1 MRFLSTLCL
10 TLLLGASGTA
20 AMASSKASFAKKF
33 KNVDIHRLVSVPG
46 MVDCSNS
53 AYQMR
58 QAGLATVGNAP
69 MRIGDTP
76 TNAAS
81 GEAYGWVTSPDASN
95 WYFTQD
101 ITSRDSVYSEDY
113 TAHFHE
119 SSKITLFD
127 NNHKQV
133 GSFSVKVP
141 EGWKHVADITP
152 YGPVT
157 KKLFDRDEKSNEI
170 LVEFHDAFNGSNKYL
185 TRAYDINTGEIKFE
199 MEGTGLVFDASKGWN
214 SYQRLI
220 MTHESDEKYSIDV
233 IAPPANGQN
242 KWTVEHTF
250 NFAIDNRI
258 TYLQGSCFNCM
269 NVDGTPYYVLAQYD
283 KPFTNT
289 DVDDG
294 SKDVKQ
300 EPGNFLVLRT
310 LDKNFDKV
318 DSIRVSI
325 DAPEGIPYRSAAF
338 GLFGNND
345 LSKGYFSNSGKLNY
359 VVGLYDYVPS
369 LDGDLISYAVYDS
382 ENGKLKDICDKVTSN
397 KRGLLNTIHGKSE
410 QMWFLQTIGTSE
422 GSGQQIQLVDV
433 PSCEKVGVLPQ
444 SIDGNAISSNFDRY
458 PTTANAQGYQYVIA
472 LSQAQSNEAGEV
484 LAPIAWVNPDRTID
498 HVDRLNLGLKAENFT
513 PLINST
519 SLNPYLFNTDDDME
533 YVYIAKKRREDGSNK
548 IDNVLEVSKLDGTVL
563 KSWRGDDTH
572 VFEKASFP
580 VMNDLGKRQMFV
592 VFNDTE
598 NNKYD
603 MNFYDLPFTK
613 FERGG
618 KGTVEDPYLI
628 STTGDFQQ
636 LALEPDKNYKMVA
649 DIDMSKAAQW
659 WTPVKNFT
667 GSLDGDGHTIYNL
680 GVKTTEDHTGLFGT
694 LDLNGVAKNLIFV
707 NPTVEVTNTN
717 QFAGVLAGETNYT
730 YDGKG
735 KATNVDSIFVYG
747 AKIEGDDQTFIA
759 AGGLV
764 GSANLKTKINN
775 CSFQGEITL
784 PNSENVGGIVGQT
797 RSGSSVNACYAN
809 VNATAKTVLGGIV
822 GIAGTPHDYCK
833 FTNCEVRGQ
842 LTAENAVG
850 GFVGDNYFNEISN
863 VVSHADIVAT
873 KKSAWNGY
881 AAGGI
886 IGVMERA
893 RKDDSGF
900 AKNDDSGFAKNCVF
914 DGSVKVLQDG
924 EEINAPA
931 IVHQIA
937 GKTIADDEYSAG
949 ETPEKETRL
958 SGNYTT
964 NNVGSTD
971 ATSVDGAYKAAKEM
985 GKDFFTGMGYA
996 YGSSLAEPWKEDGSK
1011 IPTLYFNNIAK
1022 AFAVSADDVT
1032 VGTTDEGAAVV
1043 KVSVY
1048 GLENPDLES
1057 DLEVSSTP
1065 NAAVS
1070 LGETHGNSIDLIIKG
1085 KKQGAAVV
1093 TVNFGEFS
1101 ATIHVTVL
1109 KNFVSG
1115 IESVEAAE
1123 ALVIKA
1129 ADGQISAEGAN
1140 AIWVYSV
1147 NGKLVGKTSG
1157 AAFSTS
1163 GLTSGLYIVKAT
1175 DKAGHKA
1182 TAKFVIK

>member
-119 SSKITLFD
+119 SSVITLFD

-141 EGWKHVADITP
+141 EGWKHVTDITP

-157 KKLFDRDEKSNEI
+157 KKLFDRDENSNEI
-170 LVEFHDAFNGSNKYL
+170 LVEFHDAFKGSNKYL

-199 MEGTGLVFDASKGWN
+199 MEGTGLVFDASKGWD

-300 EPGNFLVLRT
+300 EPNNFLVLRT
-310 LDKNFDKV
+310 LDKKFDKV

-694 LDLNGVAKNLIFV
+694 LDLNGIAKNLIFV
-707 NPTVEVTNTN
+707 NPIVEVTNTN

-747 AKIEGDDQTFIA
+747 AKIAGEDQMFIA

-881 AAGGI
+881 DAGGI
-886 IGVMERA
+886 IGVMESA
-893 RKDDSGF
+893 RK
-900 AKNDDSGFAKNCVF
+900 DDSGFAKNCVF

-931 IVHQIA
+931 TVHQIA

-949 ETPEKETRL
+949 ETPAKETRL

-1057 DLEVSSTP
+1057 DLEVVSSTP

>member
-1 MRFLSTLCL
+1 MRILSTLCL

-46 MVDCSNS
+46 LVDCSNS

-58 QAGLATVGNAP
+58 QAGFATVSNAP
-69 MRIGDTP
+69 MRSSDTP
-76 TNAAS
+76 ANAAS
-81 GEAYGWVTSPDASN
+81 GQTYGWVSAPDASN

-101 ITSRDSVYSEDY
+101 ITSRDSVFSEFY

-152 YGPVT
+152 YGPIT

-233 IAPPANGQN
+233 IAPPANGQTD
-242 KWTVEHTF
+242 WTVEHTF
-250 NFAIDNRI
+250 NFDIDNKI

-269 NVDGTPYYVLAQYD
+269 NVDGTPYYVLAEYD
-283 KPFTNT
+283 KPFTKT
-289 DVDDG
+289 DAGDG
-294 SKDVKQ
+294 STDIKQ
-300 EPGNFLVLRT
+300 EPDNFLVLRT
-310 LDKNFDKV
+310 FDKSFNKV

-325 DAPEGIPYRSAAF
+325 NAPEGTPYRSAAF

-359 VVGLYDYVPS
+359 VVGLHDYAPA

-397 KRGLLNTIHGKSE
+397 KRGLLNTIHGKSD

-433 PSCEKVGVLPQ
+433 PSCEKVSVLPQ

-484 LAPIAWVNPDRTID
+484 LAPIAWVNPDCTID

-533 YVYIAKKRREDGSNK
+533 YVYIAKKRRTDGSNK
-548 IDNVLEVSKLDGTVL
+548 IDNVLEVSTLDGTVI
-563 KSWRGDDTH
+563 KSWRGDDNY
-572 VFEKASFP
+572 VFSQASFP
-580 VMNDLGKRQMFV
+580 VMNELGKRQMFV
-592 VFNDTE
+592 VFEDRA

-613 FERGG
+613 FEQGG
-618 KGTVEDPYLI
+618 TGTVEDPYLI
-628 STTGDFQQ
+628 ATTGDFQQ
-636 LALEPDKNYKMVA
+636 LALEPTKNYKMVA

-659 WTPVKNFT
+659 WSPVKNFT

-680 GVKTTEDHTGLFGT
+680 GVKTTEDHAGLFGT
-694 LDLNGVAKNLIFV
+694 LDLNGIAKNLIFV
-707 NPTVEVTNTN
+707 NPTVEVTNSN
-717 QFAGVLAGETNYT
+717 QYAGVLAGETNYT

-735 KATNVDSIFVYG
+735 QATNVDSIFVYG
-747 AKIEGDDQTFIA
+747 AKIAGDDQGFIA

-784 PNSENVGGIVGQT
+784 PNTENVGGIVGQT

-809 VNATAKTVLGGIV
+809 VNATAKTILGGIV

-886 IGVMERA
+886 VGVIESDWSAYPIGFV
-893 RKDDSGF
+893 
-900 AKNDDSGFAKNCVF
+900 KNCVF
-914 DGSVKVLQDG
+914 DGSVKALQDG
-924 EEINAPA
+924 EEVNAPA
-931 IVHQIA
+931 TVHQIA
-937 GKTIADDEYSAG
+937 GKTIADDEYSDG
-949 ETPEKETRL
+949 ETPKKETRL

-985 GKDFFTGMGYA
+985 GKDFFTGLQYA
-996 YGSSLAEPWKEDGSK
+996 YGNTLAEPWKEDGSK

-1022 AFAVSADDVT
+1022 ALAVSSDDVT
-1032 VGTTDEGAAVV
+1032 VGTTDEGTAVV

-1048 GLENPDLES
+1048 GMENADLES
-1057 DLEVSSTP
+1057 DLDVSTSKD
-1065 NAAVS
+1065 NAIVTF
-1070 LGETHGNSIDLIIKG
+1070 GEAHGNTIDLVIKG
-1085 KKQGAAVV
+1085 KKQGIDVV
-1093 TVNFGEFS
+1093 TVSLGEFS
-1101 ATIHVTVL
+1101 ATINVTIF

-1115 IESVEAAE
+1115 IENVEDAE

-1182 TAKFVIK
+1182 IAKFVIK

>member
-1 MRFLSTLCL
+1 MRILSTLCL
-10 TLLLGASGTA
+10 SLLLGASGTA

-46 MVDCSNS
+46 LVDCSNS

-58 QAGLATVGNAP
+58 QAGFATVSNAP
-69 MRIGDTP
+69 MRSSDTP
-76 TNAAS
+76 ANAAS
-81 GEAYGWVTSPDASN
+81 GQTYGWVTAPDASN

-101 ITSRDSVYSEDY
+101 ITSRDSVYSEFY

-152 YGPVT
+152 YGPIT
-157 KKLFDRDEKSNEI
+157 KKLFDRDENSNEI
-170 LVEFHDAFNGSNKYL
+170 LVEFHDAFSGSNKYL

-233 IAPPANGQN
+233 IAPPANGQTD
-242 KWTVEHTF
+242 WTVEHTF
-250 NFAIDNRI
+250 NFDIDNKI

-269 NVDGTPYYVLAQYD
+269 NVDGTPYYVLAEYD
-283 KPFTNT
+283 KPFTKT
-289 DVDDG
+289 DAGDG
-294 SKDVKQ
+294 STDIKQ
-300 EPGNFLVLRT
+300 EPDNFLVLRT
-310 LDKNFDKV
+310 FDKSFNKV

-325 DAPEGIPYRSAAF
+325 NAPEGTPYRSAAF

-345 LSKGYFSNSGKLNY
+345 LSKGYFSNNGKLNY
-359 VVGLYDYVPS
+359 VVGLYDYAPAM
-369 LDGDLISYAVYDS
+369 DGDLISYAVYDS

-397 KRGLLNTIHGKSE
+397 KRGLLNTIHGKSD

-433 PSCEKVGVLPQ
+433 PSCEKVSVLPQ

-484 LAPIAWVNPDRTID
+484 LAPIAWVNPDCTID

-533 YVYIAKKRREDGSNK
+533 YVYIAKKRRTDGSNK
-548 IDNVLEVSKLDGTVL
+548 IDNVLEVSTLDGTVI
-563 KSWRGDDTH
+563 KSWRGDDNY
-572 VFEKASFP
+572 VFSQASFP
-580 VMNDLGKRQMFV
+580 VMDELGKRQMFV
-592 VFNDTE
+592 VFEDRT

-603 MNFYDLPFTK
+603 MKFYDLPFTK
-613 FERGG
+613 FEQGG
-618 KGTVEDPYLI
+618 TGTVEDPYLI
-628 STTGDFQQ
+628 STTGDFEQM
-636 LALEPDKNYKMVA
+636 ALEPGKNYKMVA
-649 DIDMSKAAQW
+649 DVDMAKASQW
-659 WTPVKNFT
+659 WTPIKSFT

-680 GVKTTEDHTGLFGT
+680 GVKTTEDHAGLFGT
-694 LDLNGVAKNLIFV
+694 LDLNGIAKNLIFV

-717 QFAGVLAGETNYT
+717 QYAGVLAGETNYT
-730 YDGKG
+730 YDGEG

-747 AKIEGDDQTFIA
+747 AKISGDDQDFVA

-764 GSANLKTKINN
+764 GSANLGTNINN

-797 RSGSSVNACYAN
+797 RSASSVNACYAN
-809 VNATAKTVLGGIV
+809 VNAIAKTVLGGIV

-850 GFVGDNYFNEISN
+850 GLVGYNYFNEISN

-873 KKSAWNGY
+873 KKSAWDGY

-886 IGVMERA
+886 IGVMERNRMYGA
-893 RKDDSGF
+893 
-900 AKNDDSGFAKNCVF
+900 SGFAKNCVF
-914 DGSVKVLQDG
+914 DGSVKALQDG
-924 EEINAPA
+924 EEVNAPA
-931 IVHQIA
+931 TVHQIA
-937 GKTIADDEYSAG
+937 GKTVADEEYAED

-985 GKDFFTGMGYA
+985 DKDFFTGLQYA
-996 YGSSLAEPWKEDGSK
+996 YGNTLAEPWKEDGSK

-1022 AFAVSADDVT
+1022 ALAVSSDDVT
-1032 VGTTDEGAAVV
+1032 VGTTDEGTAVI

-1048 GLENPDLES
+1048 GMENPDLES
-1057 DLEVSSTP
+1057 DLDVSTKGN
-1065 NAAVS
+1065 NAIVTF
-1070 LGETHGNSIDLIIKG
+1070 GEAHGNTIDLVIKG
-1085 KKQGAAVV
+1085 KKQGIDVV
-1093 TVNFGEFS
+1093 TVSLGEFS
-1101 ATIHVTVL
+1101 ATINVTIF

-1115 IESVEAAE
+1115 IENVEDAE

>member
-119 SSKITLFD
+119 SSVITLFD

-141 EGWKHVADITP
+141 EGWKHVTDITP

-157 KKLFDRDEKSNEI
+157 KKLFDRDENSNEI
-170 LVEFHDAFNGSNKYL
+170 LVEFHDAFKGSNKYL

-199 MEGTGLVFDASKGWN
+199 MEGTGLVFDASKGWD

-220 MTHESDEKYSIDV
+220 MTHESDAKYSIDV

-300 EPGNFLVLRT
+300 EPNNFLVLRT
-310 LDKNFDKV
+310 LDKKFDKV

-598 NNKYD
+598 NNRYD

-694 LDLNGVAKNLIFV
+694 LDLNGIAKNLIFV
-707 NPTVEVTNTN
+707 NPIVEVTNTN

-747 AKIEGDDQTFIA
+747 AKIAGEDQMFIA

-881 AAGGI
+881 DAGGI
-886 IGVMERA
+886 IGVMESA
-893 RKDDSGF
+893 RK
-900 AKNDDSGFAKNCVF
+900 DDSGFAKNCVF

-931 IVHQIA
+931 TVHQIA

-949 ETPEKETRL
+949 ETPAKETRL

-1057 DLEVSSTP
+1057 DLEVVSSTP

-1085 KKQGAAVV
+1085 KKQGGAVV

>member
-119 SSKITLFD
+119 SSVITLFD

-152 YGPVT
+152 YGPIT

-636 LALEPDKNYKMVA
+636 LALEPTKNYKMVA

-886 IGVMERA
+886 IGVMESA
-893 RKDDSGF
+893 WNGG
-900 AKNDDSGFAKNCVF
+900 SGFAKNCVF

-931 IVHQIA
+931 TVHQIA

-949 ETPEKETRL
+949 ETPAKETRL

-971 ATSVDGAYKAAKEM
+971 ATSVDGAYKAAQEM

-1123 ALVIKA
+1123 TLVIKA

>member
-1 MRFLSTLCL
+1 MRILSTLCL

-46 MVDCSNS
+46 LVDCSNS

-58 QAGLATVGNAP
+58 QAGFATVSNAP
-69 MRIGDTP
+69 MRSSDTP
-76 TNAAS
+76 ANAAS
-81 GEAYGWVTSPDASN
+81 GQTYGWVTAPDASN

-101 ITSRDSVYSEDY
+101 ITSRDSVYSEFY

-119 SSKITLFD
+119 SSVITLFD

-152 YGPVT
+152 YGPIT
-157 KKLFDRDEKSNEI
+157 KKLFDRDENSNEI
-170 LVEFHDAFNGSNKYL
+170 LVEFHDAFSGSNKYL

-233 IAPPANGQN
+233 IAPPAVGQTD
-242 KWTVEHTF
+242 WTVEHTF
-250 NFAIDNRI
+250 NFDIDNKI

-269 NVDGTPYYVLAQYD
+269 NVDGTPYYVLAEYD

-289 DVDDG
+289 DAGDG
-294 SKDVKQ
+294 SEDIKQ
-300 EPGNFLVLRT
+300 EPDNFLVLRT
-310 LDKNFDKV
+310 FDKNFDKV
-318 DSIRVSI
+318 DSLRVSI
-325 DAPEGIPYRSAAF
+325 NAPEGTPYRSAAF

-345 LSKGYFSNSGKLNY
+345 LSKGYFSNNGKLNY
-359 VVGLYDYVPS
+359 VVGLYDYAPA

-397 KRGLLNTIHGKSE
+397 KRGLLNTIHGKSD

-433 PSCEKVGVLPQ
+433 PSCEKVSVLPQ

-484 LAPIAWVNPDRTID
+484 LAPIAWVNPDCTID

-548 IDNVLEVSKLDGTVL
+548 LDNVLEVSTLDGTVI
-563 KSWRGDDTH
+563 KSWRGDDNY
-572 VFEKASFP
+572 VFSQASFP

-592 VFNDTE
+592 VFEDRA

-613 FERGG
+613 FEQGG
-618 KGTVEDPYLI
+618 TGTVEDPYLI
-628 STTGDFQQ
+628 ATTGDFQQ
-636 LALEPDKNYKMVA
+636 LALEPTKNYKMVA

-694 LDLNGVAKNLIFV
+694 LDLNGIAKNLIFV

-735 KATNVDSIFVYG
+735 QATNVDSIFVYG
-747 AKIEGDDQTFIA
+747 AKIAGDDQSFIA

-873 KKSAWNGY
+873 KKSGWNGY

-886 IGVMERA
+886 IGVMESA
-893 RKDDSGF
+893 WNGG
-900 AKNDDSGFAKNCVF
+900 SGFAKNCVF
-914 DGSVKVLQDG
+914 DGSVKALQDG
-924 EEINAPA
+924 EEVNAPA
-931 IVHQIA
+931 TVHQIA

-949 ETPEKETRL
+949 ETPKKETRL

-985 GKDFFTGMGYA
+985 DKDFFTGLQYA
-996 YGSSLAEPWKEDGSK
+996 YGNTLAEPWKEDGSK

-1022 AFAVSADDVT
+1022 ALAVSSDDVT
-1032 VGTTDEGAAVV
+1032 VGTTDEGTAVV

-1048 GLENPDLES
+1048 GMENADLES
-1057 DLEVSSTP
+1057 DLDVSTKGN
-1065 NAAVS
+1065 NAIVTFGAA
-1070 LGETHGNSIDLIIKG
+1070 HGNTIDLVIKG
-1085 KKQGAAVV
+1085 KKQGIDVV
-1093 TVNFGEFS
+1093 TVSLGEFS
-1101 ATIHVTVL
+1101 ATINVTIF

-1115 IESVEAAE
+1115 IENVEDAE

>member
-119 SSKITLFD
+119 SSVITLFD

-141 EGWKHVADITP
+141 EGWKHVTDITP

-157 KKLFDRDEKSNEI
+157 KKLFDRDENSNEI
-170 LVEFHDAFNGSNKYL
+170 LVEFHDAFKGSNKYL

-199 MEGTGLVFDASKGWN
+199 MEGTGLVFDASKGWD

-300 EPGNFLVLRT
+300 EPNNFLVLRT
-310 LDKNFDKV
+310 LDKKFDKV

-598 NNKYD
+598 NNRYD

-694 LDLNGVAKNLIFV
+694 LDLNGIAKNLIFV
-707 NPTVEVTNTN
+707 NPIVEVTNTN

-747 AKIEGDDQTFIA
+747 AKIAGEDQMFIA

-881 AAGGI
+881 DAGGI
-886 IGVMERA
+886 IGVMESA
-893 RKDDSGF
+893 RK
-900 AKNDDSGFAKNCVF
+900 DDSGFAKNCVF

-931 IVHQIA
+931 TVHQIA

-949 ETPEKETRL
+949 ETPAKETRL

-1057 DLEVSSTP
+1057 DLEVVSSTP

-1085 KKQGAAVV
+1085 KKQGGAVV

>member
-1 MRFLSTLCL
+1 MRILSTLCL
-10 TLLLGASGTA
+10 ALLLGASGTA
-20 AMASSKASFAKKF
+20 ALASNKASFAKKF

-46 MVDCSNS
+46 LVDCSNS

-58 QAGLATVGNAP
+58 QAGFATVSNAP

-76 TNAAS
+76 TNTAS
-81 GEAYGWVTSPDASN
+81 GQTYGWVSAPDASN
-95 WYFTQD
+95 WYFTQSF
-101 ITSRDSVYSEDY
+101 TSRDSVYSEFY

-119 SSKITLFD
+119 SSEITLFD
-127 NNHKQV
+127 NSHKQV

-141 EGWKHVADITP
+141 EGWKHVTDITP
-152 YGPVT
+152 YGPIT
-157 KKLFDRDEKSNEI
+157 KKLFDRDEKSCEI
-170 LVEFHDAFNGSNKYL
+170 LVEFHDAYNGKNKFL
-185 TRAYDINTGEIKFE
+185 TRAYDINTGDIKFE
-199 MEGTGLVFDASKGWN
+199 MEGTGLVFDASKEWN

-220 MTHESDEKYSIDV
+220 MTHETDKMYSIDV
-233 IAPPANGQN
+233 IAPPAYGQN
-242 KWTVEHTF
+242 DWTVEHTF
-250 NFAIDNRI
+250 NFPIDNRI
-258 TYLQGSCFNCM
+258 NYLQGSCFNCM
-269 NVDGTPYYVLAQYD
+269 NVDGTPYYVLAQYE
-283 KPFTNT
+283 KPFTKT
-289 DVDDG
+289 DAGDG
-294 SKDVKQ
+294 STDIKQ
-300 EPGNFLVLRT
+300 EPDNFLVLRT
-310 LDKNFDKV
+310 FDKSFNKV

-325 DAPEGIPYRSAAF
+325 NAPEGTPYRSAAF

-359 VVGLYDYVPS
+359 VVGLYDYAPA

-397 KRGLLNTIHGKSE
+397 KRGLLNTIHGKSD

-444 SIDGNAISSNFDRY
+444 SIEGNNISSNFDRY
-458 PTTANAQGYQYVIA
+458 PTSANAQGYQYVIA
-472 LSQAQSNEAGEV
+472 LAYAQSNEAGEV
-484 LAPIAWVNPDRTID
+484 LAPIAWVNPDCSID
-498 HVDRLNLGLKAENFT
+498 HVDRLNLGTKAENFT

-548 IDNVLEVSKLDGTVL
+548 LDNVLEVAKVDGTVL
-563 KSWRGDDTH
+563 KSWRGDDNY
-572 VFEKASFP
+572 VFSQASFP
-580 VMNDLGKRQMFV
+580 VMDELGKRQMFV
-592 VFNDTE
+592 VFEDRT

-613 FERGG
+613 FEQGG
-618 KGTVEDPYLI
+618 TGTIEDPYLI
-628 STTGDFQQ
+628 STTGDFEQM
-636 LALEPDKNYKMVA
+636 ALEPGKNYKMVA
-649 DIDMSKAAQW
+649 DVDMAKASLW

-680 GVKTTEDHTGLFGT
+680 GVKTTEDHAGLFGT
-694 LDLNGVAKNLIFV
+694 LDLNGIAKNLIFV
-707 NPTVEVTNTN
+707 NPIVEVTNTN

-735 KATNVDSIFVYG
+735 QATNVDSIFVYG
-747 AKIEGDDQTFIA
+747 AKISGDDQQFIA

-764 GSANLKTKINN
+764 GSANLGTKINN

-784 PNSENVGGIVGQT
+784 PNTENVGGIVGQT

-850 GFVGDNYFNEISN
+850 GFVGDNYFNAISN

-886 IGVMERA
+886 IGVMESDWNGA
-893 RKDDSGF
+893 IGLAKSGF
-900 AKNDDSGFAKNCVF
+900 VKNCVF
-914 DGSVKVLQDG
+914 DGSVKALQDG
-924 EEINAPA
+924 EEVNAPA
-931 IVHQIA
+931 TVHQIA
-937 GKTIADDEYSAG
+937 GKTIVDEEYAAG
-949 ETPEKETRL
+949 ETPYVENRL
-958 SGNYTT
+958 SNNYST
-964 NNVGSTD
+964 NDAGSTD
-971 ATSVDGAYKAAKEM
+971 ATSVEGAYKAAKEM
-985 GKDFFTGMGYA
+985 NKDFFAGMEYA

-1022 AFAVSADDVT
+1022 ALAVSSDDVT
-1032 VGTTDEGAAVV
+1032 VGTTDEGTAVV

-1048 GLENPDLES
+1048 GMENPDLES
-1057 DLEVSSTP
+1057 ELNFSASKG
-1065 NAAVS
+1065 NAIVT
-1070 LGETHGNSIDLIIKG
+1070 LGEAHGNTIDLVIKG
-1085 KKQGAAVV
+1085 KKQGIDVV
-1093 TVNFGEFS
+1093 TVKFGEFS
-1101 ATIHVTVL
+1101 ATINVTIF

-1115 IESVEAAE
+1115 IENVEDAE

>member
-1 MRFLSTLCL
+1 MRILSTLCL

-46 MVDCSNS
+46 LVDCSNS

-58 QAGLATVGNAP
+58 QAGFATVSNTP
-69 MRIGDTP
+69 MRSSDTP
-76 TNAAS
+76 ANAAS
-81 GEAYGWVTSPDASN
+81 GQTYGWVTAPDASN

-101 ITSRDSVYSEDY
+101 ITSRDSVFSEFY

-152 YGPVT
+152 YGPIT
-157 KKLFDRDEKSNEI
+157 KKLFDRDENSNEI

-233 IAPPANGQN
+233 IAPPAVGQTD
-242 KWTVEHTF
+242 WTVEHTF
-250 NFAIDNRI
+250 NFDIDNKI

-269 NVDGTPYYVLAQYD
+269 NVDGTPYYVLAEYD

-289 DVDDG
+289 DAGDG
-294 SKDVKQ
+294 SEDIKQ
-300 EPGNFLVLRT
+300 EPDNFLVLRT
-310 LDKNFDKV
+310 FDKNFDKV
-318 DSIRVSI
+318 DSLRVSI
-325 DAPEGIPYRSAAF
+325 NAPEGTPYRSAAF

-359 VVGLYDYVPS
+359 VVGLHDYAPA

-433 PSCEKVGVLPQ
+433 PSCEKVSVLPQ

-484 LAPIAWVNPDRTID
+484 LAPISWVNPDCTID
-498 HVDRLNLGLKAENFT
+498 HVDRLNLGTKAENFT

-548 IDNVLEVSKLDGTVL
+548 LDNVLEVSTLDGTVI
-563 KSWRGDDTH
+563 KSWRGDDNY
-572 VFEKASFP
+572 VFSQASFP
-580 VMNDLGKRQMFV
+580 VMNELGKRQMFV
-592 VFNDTE
+592 VFEDRA

-613 FERGG
+613 FEQGG
-618 KGTVEDPYLI
+618 TGTVEDPYLI

-636 LALEPDKNYKMVA
+636 LALEPTKNYKMVA

-659 WTPVKNFT
+659 WAPVKNFT

-680 GVKTTEDHTGLFGT
+680 GVKTTEDHAGLFGT
-694 LDLNGVAKNLIFV
+694 LDLNGIAKNLIFV
-707 NPTVEVTNTN
+707 NPTVEVTNSN
-717 QFAGVLAGETNYT
+717 QYAGVLAGETNYT

-735 KATNVDSIFVYG
+735 QATNVDSIFVYG
-747 AKIEGDDQTFIA
+747 AKIAGDDQGFIA

-784 PNSENVGGIVGQT
+784 PNTENVGGIVGQT

-822 GIAGTPHDYCK
+822 GMAGTPQDYCK

-886 IGVMERA
+886 IGVMES
-893 RKDDSGF
+893 DWNGG
-900 AKNDDSGFAKNCVF
+900 SGFAKNCVF

-924 EEINAPA
+924 EDVNDPA
-931 IVHQIA
+931 TVHQIA

-949 ETPEKETRL
+949 ETPKKETRL

-985 GKDFFTGMGYA
+985 GKDFFTGLQYA
-996 YGSSLAEPWKEDGSK
+996 YGNTLAEPWKEDGSK

-1022 AFAVSADDVT
+1022 ALAVSSDDVT
-1032 VGTTDEGAAVV
+1032 VGTTDEGTAVV

-1048 GLENPDLES
+1048 GMETPDLE
-1057 DLEVSSTP
+1057 DELEFSASKG
-1065 NAAVS
+1065 NAIVT
-1070 LGETHGNSIDLIIKG
+1070 LGEAHGNTIDLVIKG
-1085 KKQGAAVV
+1085 KKQGVDVV
-1093 TVNFGEFS
+1093 TVKFGEFS
-1101 ATIHVTVL
+1101 ATINVTIF

-1115 IESVEAAE
+1115 IENVEDAE

-1129 ADGQISAEGAN
+1129 ANGQISAEGAN

>member
-58 QAGLATVGNAP
+58 QAGLATGGNAP
-69 MRIGDTP
+69 MRIGDIP
-76 TNAAS
+76 TNTAS
-81 GEAYGWVTSPDASN
+81 GQTYGWVVSPDASN
-95 WYFTQD
+95 WYFTQN
-101 ITSRDSVYSEDY
+101 ITSRDSVYDGGYY

-119 SSKITLFD
+119 SSEITLFD
-127 NNHKQV
+127 NSHKQV

-141 EGWKHVADITP
+141 EGWKHVTDIIP
-152 YGPVT
+152 YGPIT
-157 KKLFDRDEKSNEI
+157 KKLFDRDEKSCEI
-170 LVEFHDAFNGSNKYL
+170 LVEFHDAFEGKNKFL
-185 TRAYDINTGEIKFE
+185 TRAYDINTGKIKFE

-220 MTHESDEKYSIDV
+220 MTHETDKEYSIDV
-233 IAPPANGQN
+233 IAPPAYGQN
-242 KWTVEHTF
+242 DWTVEHTF
-250 NFAIDNRI
+250 NIAIDNRI
-258 TYLQGSCFNCM
+258 NYLQGPCFNCM
-269 NVDGTPYYVLAQYD
+269 NVDGTPYYVLAQYE

-289 DVDDG
+289 DASDG
-294 SKDVKQ
+294 TLDITQ
-300 EPGNFLVLRT
+300 EPDNFLVLRT
-310 LDKNFDKV
+310 LDEKFKQV
-318 DSIRVSI
+318 DSLRVSI
-325 DAPEGIPYRSAAF
+325 NAPEGTPYRSAAF

-345 LSKGYFSNSGKLNY
+345 LSKGYFSNNGNLNY
-359 VVGLYDYVPS
+359 VVELFDYAPS
-369 LDGDLISYAVYDS
+369 LDADLISFAVYDS
-382 ENGKLKDICDKVTSN
+382 ENGKLKDICDNVASN
-397 KRGLLNTIHGKSE
+397 QWALLNTIHGKSE
-410 QMWFLQTIGTSE
+410 QMWFLQSIGTGE
-422 GSGQQIQLVDV
+422 NSGQQIQLVDV
-433 PSCEKVGVLPQ
+433 PSCEKAGVLPQ
-444 SIDGNAISSNFDRY
+444 SIDNNSISSNFDRY
-458 PTTANAQGYQYVIA
+458 PTSANAQGYQYVIA
-472 LSQAQSNEAGEV
+472 LAKAQSNEADEV
-484 LAPIAWVNPDRTID
+484 LAPIAWVNPDCTID
-498 HVDRLNLGLKAENFT
+498 HVDRLNLGTKAENFT

-548 IDNVLEVSKLDGTVL
+548 LDNVLEVAKVDGTVL

-572 VFEKASFP
+572 VFERASFP

-592 VFNDTE
+592 AFHDIEND
-598 NNKYD
+598 KYD

-613 FERGG
+613 FEKGG

-636 LALEPDKNYKMVA
+636 MALEPGKNYKMVA
-649 DIDMSKAAQW
+649 DVDMAKASQW

-680 GVKTTEDHTGLFGT
+680 GVKTTEDHAGLFGT
-694 LDLNGVAKNLIFV
+694 LDLNGIAKNLIFV
-707 NPTVEVTNTN
+707 NPIVEVTNTN
-717 QFAGVLAGETNYT
+717 EYAGVLAGETNYT

-735 KATNVDSIFVYG
+735 EATNVDSIFVYG
-747 AKIEGDDQTFIA
+747 AKIAGEDQNFIA

-764 GSANLKTKINN
+764 GSANLGTKINN

-797 RSGSSVNACYAN
+797 RTGSSVNACYAN

-822 GIAGTPHDYCK
+822 GIAGTPQDYCK

-850 GFVGDNYFNEISN
+850 GLVGDNYFNGISN

-886 IGVMERA
+886 IGVMESDWNGA
-893 RKDDSGF
+893 SGLAKSGF
-900 AKNDDSGFAKNCVF
+900 VKNCVF
-914 DGSVKVLQDG
+914 DGSVKALQDG
-924 EEINAPA
+924 EEVNAPA
-931 IVHQIA
+931 TVHQIA
-937 GKTIADDEYSAG
+937 GKTIADEEYAAG
-949 ETPEKETRL
+949 ETPYVENRL
-958 SGNYTT
+958 SNNYST
-964 NNVGSTD
+964 NDAGSTD
-971 ATSVDGAYKAAKEM
+971 ATSVEGAYKAAKEM
-985 GKDFFTGMGYA
+985 NKDFFAGMEYA

-1022 AFAVSADDVT
+1022 AFSVSAEDVT
-1032 VGTTDEGAAVV
+1032 VGTTDEGAVVV
-1043 KVSVY
+1043 KATVY
-1048 GLENPDLES
+1048 GLENPDLE
-1057 DLEVSSTP
+1057 DDVEVSSTP
-1065 NAAVS
+1065 NATVS
-1070 LGETHGNSIDLIIKG
+1070 LGEAHGNSIDLIIKG
-1085 KKQGAAVV
+1085 KKQGSATV

-1101 ATIHVTVL
+1101 ATINVIVL
-1109 KNFVSG
+1109 KNYVSG
-1115 IESVEAAE
+1115 IESVEDAE

>member
-1 MRFLSTLCL
+1 MRILSTLCL

-46 MVDCSNS
+46 LVDCSNS

-58 QAGLATVGNAP
+58 QAGFATVSNTP
-69 MRIGDTP
+69 MRSSDTP
-76 TNAAS
+76 TNSAS
-81 GEAYGWVTSPDASN
+81 GQTYGWVTAPDASN
-95 WYFTQD
+95 WYFTQN
-101 ITSRDSVYSEDY
+101 ITSRDSVYSEYY

-119 SSKITLFD
+119 SSVITLFD
-127 NNHKQV
+127 NSHKQV

-141 EGWKHVADITP
+141 EGWKHVQNITP

-157 KKLFDRDEKSNEI
+157 KKLFDRDEKSCEI
-170 LVEFHDAFNGSNKYL
+170 LVEFHDAFKGENKYL

-220 MTHESDEKYSIDV
+220 MTHESEEKYSIDV
-233 IAPPANGQN
+233 IAPPANGQTD
-242 KWTVEHTF
+242 WTVEHTF
-250 NFAIDNRI
+250 NFDIDNKI

-269 NVDGTPYYVLAQYD
+269 NVDGTPYYVLAEYD
-283 KPFTNT
+283 KPFTKT
-289 DVDDG
+289 DAGDG
-294 SKDVKQ
+294 STDIKQ
-300 EPGNFLVLRT
+300 EPDNFLVLRT
-310 LDKNFDKV
+310 FDKSFNKV

-325 DAPEGIPYRSAAF
+325 NAPEGTPYRSAAF

-345 LSKGYFSNSGKLNY
+345 LSKGYFSNNGKLNY
-359 VVGLYDYVPS
+359 VVELFDYTPS
-369 LDGDLISYAVYDS
+369 LDGDLISLAVYDS

-397 KRGLLNTIHGKSE
+397 KWALLNTIHGKSE

-433 PSCEKVGVLPQ
+433 PSCEKAGVLPQ

-472 LSQAQSNEAGEV
+472 LAQAQSNEAGEV
-484 LAPIAWVNPDRTID
+484 LAPIAWVNPDCTID
-498 HVDRLNLGLKAENFT
+498 HVDRLNLGAKAENFT

-519 SLNPYLFNTDDDME
+519 SLNPYLFNTNDDME

-548 IDNVLEVSKLDGTVL
+548 LDNVLEVSTLDGTVI

-592 VFNDTE
+592 VFEDRA

-613 FERGG
+613 FEQGG
-618 KGTVEDPYLI
+618 TGTVEDPYLI
-628 STTGDFQQ
+628 ATTGDFQQ
-636 LALEPDKNYKMVA
+636 MALEPTKNYKMVA

-694 LDLNGVAKNLIFV
+694 LDLNGIAKNLIFV
-707 NPTVEVTNTN
+707 NPTVEVTNSN
-717 QFAGVLAGETNYT
+717 QYAGVLAGETNYT

-735 KATNVDSIFVYG
+735 QATNVDSIFVYG
-747 AKIEGDDQTFIA
+747 AKIAGDDQGFIA

-784 PNSENVGGIVGQT
+784 PNTENVGGIVGQT

-809 VNATAKTVLGGIV
+809 VNATAKTILGGIV

-842 LTAENAVG
+842 LTAENTVG

-873 KKSAWNGY
+873 KKSDWDGY

-886 IGVMERA
+886 IGVMESA
-893 RKDDSGF
+893 WNGGT
-900 AKNDDSGFAKNCVF
+900 GFAKNCVF
-914 DGSVKVLQDG
+914 DGSVKALQDG
-924 EEINAPA
+924 EEVSAPA
-931 IVHQIA
+931 TVHQIA
-937 GKTIADDEYSAG
+937 GKTIADEEYSEG
-949 ETPEKETRL
+949 ETPKKETRL

-985 GKDFFTGMGYA
+985 GKDFFTGLQYA
-996 YGSSLAEPWKEDGSK
+996 YGNTLAEPWKEDGSK

-1022 AFAVSADDVT
+1022 ALAVSSDDVT
-1032 VGTTDEGAAVV
+1032 VGTTDEGTAVV

-1048 GLENPDLES
+1048 GMENADLES
-1057 DLEVSSTP
+1057 DLDVSTKGN
-1065 NAAVS
+1065 NAIVTF
-1070 LGETHGNSIDLIIKG
+1070 GEAHGNTIDLVIKG
-1085 KKQGAAVV
+1085 KKQGIDVV
-1093 TVNFGEFS
+1093 TVSLGEFS
-1101 ATIHVTVL
+1101 ATINVTIF

-1115 IESVEAAE
+1115 IENVEDAE

-1182 TAKFVIK
+1182 IAKFVIK

>member
-76 TNAAS
+76 TNAAY

-119 SSKITLFD
+119 SSVITLFD

-141 EGWKHVADITP
+141 EGWKHVTDITP

-157 KKLFDRDEKSNEI
+157 KKLFDRDENSNEI
-170 LVEFHDAFNGSNKYL
+170 LVEFHDAFKGSNKYL

-199 MEGTGLVFDASKGWN
+199 MEGTGLVFDASKGWD

-628 STTGDFQQ
+628 STIGDFQQ

-747 AKIEGDDQTFIA
+747 AKIAGEDQMFIA

-881 AAGGI
+881 DAGGI
-886 IGVMERA
+886 IGVMESA
-893 RKDDSGF
+893 RK
-900 AKNDDSGFAKNCVF
+900 DDSGFAKNCVF

-931 IVHQIA
+931 TVHQIA

-949 ETPEKETRL
+949 ETPAKETRL

>member
-1 MRFLSTLCL
+1 MRILSTLCL
-10 TLLLGASGTA
+10 SLLLGASGTA

-46 MVDCSNS
+46 LVDCSNS

-58 QAGLATVGNAP
+58 QAGFATVSNAP
-69 MRIGDTP
+69 MRSSDTP
-76 TNAAS
+76 ANAAS
-81 GEAYGWVTSPDASN
+81 GQTYGWVTAPDASN

-101 ITSRDSVYSEDY
+101 ITSRDSVYSEFY

-152 YGPVT
+152 YGPIT

-170 LVEFHDAFNGSNKYL
+170 LVEFHDAFSGSNKYL

-233 IAPPANGQN
+233 IAPPAVGQTD
-242 KWTVEHTF
+242 WTVEHTF
-250 NFAIDNRI
+250 NFDIDNKI

-269 NVDGTPYYVLAQYD
+269 NVDGTPYYVLAEYD

-289 DVDDG
+289 DAGDG
-294 SKDVKQ
+294 SEDVKQ
-300 EPGNFLVLRT
+300 EPDNFLVLRT
-310 LDKNFDKV
+310 FDKNFDKV
-318 DSIRVSI
+318 DSLRVSI
-325 DAPEGIPYRSAAF
+325 NAPEGTPYRSAAF

-359 VVGLYDYVPS
+359 VVGLYDYAPA

-444 SIDGNAISSNFDRY
+444 SIEGNNISSNFDRY
-458 PTTANAQGYQYVIA
+458 PTSANAQGYQYVIA
-472 LSQAQSNEAGEV
+472 LAYAQSNEAGEV
-484 LAPIAWVNPDRTID
+484 LAPIAWVNPDCSID
-498 HVDRLNLGLKAENFT
+498 HVDRLNLGTKAENFT

-548 IDNVLEVSKLDGTVL
+548 LDNVLEVAKVDGTVL
-563 KSWRGDDTH
+563 KSWRGDDNY
-572 VFEKASFP
+572 VFSQASFP
-580 VMNDLGKRQMFV
+580 VMDELGKRQMFV
-592 VFNDTE
+592 VFEDRT

-613 FERGG
+613 FEQGG
-618 KGTVEDPYLI
+618 TGTVEDPYLI
-628 STTGDFQQ
+628 STTGDFEQM
-636 LALEPDKNYKMVA
+636 ALEPGKNYKMVA
-649 DIDMSKAAQW
+649 DVDMAKASQW

-680 GVKTTEDHTGLFGT
+680 GVKTTEDHAGLFGT
-694 LDLNGVAKNLIFV
+694 LDLNGIAKNLIFV
-707 NPTVEVTNTN
+707 NPIVEVTNTN

-735 KATNVDSIFVYG
+735 QATNVDSIFVYG
-747 AKIEGDDQTFIA
+747 AKISGDDQQFIA

-764 GSANLKTKINN
+764 GSANLGTKINN

-784 PNSENVGGIVGQT
+784 PNTENVGGIVGQT

-850 GFVGDNYFNEISN
+850 GFVGDNYFNAISN

-886 IGVMERA
+886 IGVMESDWNGA
-893 RKDDSGF
+893 IGLAKSGF
-900 AKNDDSGFAKNCVF
+900 VKNCVF
-914 DGSVKVLQDG
+914 DGSVKALQDG
-924 EEINAPA
+924 EEVNAPA
-931 IVHQIA
+931 TVHQIA
-937 GKTIADDEYSAG
+937 GKTIVDEEYAAG
-949 ETPEKETRL
+949 ETPYVENRL
-958 SGNYTT
+958 SNNYST
-964 NNVGSTD
+964 NDAGSTD
-971 ATSVDGAYKAAKEM
+971 ATSVEGAYKAAKEM
-985 GKDFFTGMGYA
+985 NKDFFAGMEYA

-1022 AFAVSADDVT
+1022 ALAVSSDDVT
-1032 VGTTDEGAAVV
+1032 VGTTDEGTAVV

-1048 GLENPDLES
+1048 GMENPDLES
-1057 DLEVSSTP
+1057 ELNFSASKG
-1065 NAAVS
+1065 NAIVT
-1070 LGETHGNSIDLIIKG
+1070 LGEAHGNTIDLVIKG
-1085 KKQGAAVV
+1085 KKQGIDVV
-1093 TVNFGEFS
+1093 TVKFGEFS
-1101 ATIHVTVL
+1101 ATINVTIF

-1115 IESVEAAE
+1115 IENVEDAE

-1129 ADGQISAEGAN
+1129 ADCQISAEGAN

>member
-119 SSKITLFD
+119 SSVITLFD

-141 EGWKHVADITP
+141 EGWKHVTDITP

-157 KKLFDRDEKSNEI
+157 KKLFDRDENSNEI
-170 LVEFHDAFNGSNKYL
+170 LVEFHDAFKGSNKYL

-199 MEGTGLVFDASKGWN
+199 MEGTGLVFDASKGWD

-310 LDKNFDKV
+310 LDENFDKV

-548 IDNVLEVSKLDGTVL
+548 LDNVLEVAKVDGTVL

-572 VFEKASFP
+572 VFERASFP

-592 VFNDTE
+592 AFHDIEND
-598 NNKYD
+598 KYD

-613 FERGG
+613 FEKGG

-636 LALEPDKNYKMVA
+636 MALEPGKNYKMVA
-649 DIDMSKAAQW
+649 DVDMAKASQW

-680 GVKTTEDHTGLFGT
+680 GVKTTEDHAGLFGT
-694 LDLNGVAKNLIFV
+694 LDLNGIAKNLIFV
-707 NPTVEVTNTN
+707 NPIVEVTNTN
-717 QFAGVLAGETNYT
+717 EYAGVLAGETNYT

-735 KATNVDSIFVYG
+735 EATNVDSIFVYG
-747 AKIEGDDQTFIA
+747 AKIAGEDQNFIA

-764 GSANLKTKINN
+764 GSANLGTKINN

-797 RSGSSVNACYAN
+797 RTGSSVNACYAN

-822 GIAGTPHDYCK
+822 GIAGTPQDYCK

-850 GFVGDNYFNEISN
+850 GLVGYNYFNEISN

-886 IGVMERA
+886 IGVMEGDRMYGA
-893 RKDDSGF
+893 P
-900 AKNDDSGFAKNCVF
+900 GFAKNCVF
-914 DGSVKVLQDG
+914 DGSVKALQDG
-924 EEINAPA
+924 EEVNAPA
-931 IVHQIA
+931 TVHQIA
-937 GKTIADDEYSAG
+937 GKTIADEEYAEG
-949 ETPEKETRL
+949 ETPKVETRL
-958 SGNYTT
+958 SNNYST
-964 NNVGSTD
+964 NDAGSTD
-971 ATSVDGAYKAAKEM
+971 AASVEGAYKAAKEM
-985 GKDFFTGMGYA
+985 NKDFFAGMGYA

-1022 AFAVSADDVT
+1022 AFSVSAEDVT
-1032 VGTTDEGAAVV
+1032 VGTTDEGAVVV
-1043 KVSVY
+1043 KATVY

-1070 LGETHGNSIDLIIKG
+1070 FGEAHGNSIDLIIKG
-1085 KKQGAAVV
+1085 KNQGVATV

-1101 ATIHVTVL
+1101 ATINVTVL
-1109 KNFVSG
+1109 KNYVSG
-1115 IESVEAAE
+1115 IESVEDAE

>member
-1 MRFLSTLCL
+1 
-10 TLLLGASGTA
+10 
-20 AMASSKASFAKKF
+20 
-33 KNVDIHRLVSVPG
+33 
-46 MVDCSNS
+46 MVE
-53 AYQMR
+53 
-58 QAGLATVGNAP
+58 L
-69 MRIGDTP
+69 
-76 TNAAS
+76 
-81 GEAYGWVTSPDASN
+81 
-95 WYFTQD
+95 F
-101 ITSRDSVYSEDY
+101 DY
-113 TAHFHE
+113 T
-119 SSKITLFD
+119 
-127 NNHKQV
+127 
-133 GSFSVKVP
+133 
-141 EGWKHVADITP
+141 
-152 YGPVT
+152 
-157 KKLFDRDEKSNEI
+157 
-170 LVEFHDAFNGSNKYL
+170 
-185 TRAYDINTGEIKFE
+185 
-199 MEGTGLVFDASKGWN
+199 
-214 SYQRLI
+214 
-220 MTHESDEKYSIDV
+220 
-233 IAPPANGQN
+233 
-242 KWTVEHTF
+242 
-250 NFAIDNRI
+250 
-258 TYLQGSCFNCM
+258 
-269 NVDGTPYYVLAQYD
+269 
-283 KPFTNT
+283 
-289 DVDDG
+289 
-294 SKDVKQ
+294 
-300 EPGNFLVLRT
+300 
-310 LDKNFDKV
+310 
-318 DSIRVSI
+318 
-325 DAPEGIPYRSAAF
+325 
-338 GLFGNND
+338 
-345 LSKGYFSNSGKLNY
+345 
-359 VVGLYDYVPS
+359 PS
-369 LDGDLISYAVYDS
+369 LDGDLISIAVYDS

-397 KRGLLNTIHGKSE
+397 KWALLNTIHGKSE

-433 PSCEKVGVLPQ
+433 PSCEKAGVLPQ

-472 LSQAQSNEAGEV
+472 LAQAQSNEAGEV
-484 LAPIAWVNPDRTID
+484 LAPIAWVNPDCTID
-498 HVDRLNLGLKAENFT
+498 HVDRLNLGTKAENFT

-548 IDNVLEVSKLDGTVL
+548 LDNVLEVSTLDGTVI

-592 VFNDTE
+592 VFEDRA

-613 FERGG
+613 FEQGG
-618 KGTVEDPYLI
+618 TGTVEDPYLI
-628 STTGDFQQ
+628 ATTGDFQQ
-636 LALEPDKNYKMVA
+636 MALEPTKNYKMVA

-694 LDLNGVAKNLIFV
+694 LDLNGIAKNLIFV
-707 NPTVEVTNTN
+707 NPIVEVTNTN

-747 AKIEGDDQTFIA
+747 AKIAGDDQMFIA

-764 GSANLKTKINN
+764 GSANLKTMINN

-809 VNATAKTVLGGIV
+809 VNATAKTILGGIV
-822 GIAGTPHDYCK
+822 GMAGTPHDYCK

-886 IGVMERA
+886 IGVMESA
-893 RKDDSGF
+893 W
-900 AKNDDSGFAKNCVF
+900 NDNSGFAKNCVF

-931 IVHQIA
+931 TVHQIA
-937 GKTIADDEYSAG
+937 GKTIADDEVSAG

-964 NNVGSTD
+964 NNAGSTD

-985 GKDFFTGMGYA
+985 GKDFFTGLQYA

-1032 VGTTDEGAAVV
+1032 VGTTDEGAVVV

-1070 LGETHGNSIDLIIKG
+1070 LGEAHGNTIDLVIKG
-1085 KKQGAAVV
+1085 KKQGIAMV

-1101 ATIHVTVL
+1101 ATINVTVL

-1115 IESVEAAE
+1115 IESVEASE

-1129 ADGQISAEGAN
+1129 ANGQISAEGAN
-1140 AIWVYSV
+1140 AIYVYSV

>member
-1 MRFLSTLCL
+1 MRILSTLCL

-119 SSKITLFD
+119 SSVITLFD

-141 EGWKHVADITP
+141 EGWKHVTDITP

-157 KKLFDRDEKSNEI
+157 KKLFDRDGNSNEI
-170 LVEFHDAFNGSNKYL
+170 LVEFHDAFKGSNKYL

-199 MEGTGLVFDASKGWN
+199 MEGTGLVFDASKGWD

-359 VVGLYDYVPS
+359 VVGLYDYAPA

-694 LDLNGVAKNLIFV
+694 LDLNGIAKNLIFV

-873 KKSAWNGY
+873 KKSAGNGY

-886 IGVMERA
+886 IGVMESA
-893 RKDDSGF
+893 WNGG
-900 AKNDDSGFAKNCVF
+900 SGFAKNCVF

-931 IVHQIA
+931 TVHQIA

-949 ETPEKETRL
+949 ETPKKETRL

-1085 KKQGAAVV
+1085 KKQGGAVV

>member
-119 SSKITLFD
+119 SSVITLFD

-141 EGWKHVADITP
+141 EGWKHVTDITP

-157 KKLFDRDEKSNEI
+157 KKLFDRDENSNEI
-170 LVEFHDAFNGSNKYL
+170 LVEFHDAFKGSNKYL

-199 MEGTGLVFDASKGWN
+199 MEGTGLVFDASKGWD

-659 WTPVKNFT
+659 WTPVKNFA

-881 AAGGI
+881 DAGGI
-886 IGVMERA
+886 IGVMESA
-893 RKDDSGF
+893 RK
-900 AKNDDSGFAKNCVF
+900 DDSGFAKNCVF

-931 IVHQIA
+931 TVHQIA

-949 ETPEKETRL
+949 ETPAKETRL

-1057 DLEVSSTP
+1057 DLEVVSSTP

-1085 KKQGAAVV
+1085 KKQGGAVV

-1175 DKAGHKA
+1175 DKTGHKA

>member
-119 SSKITLFD
+119 SSVITLFD

-141 EGWKHVADITP
+141 EGWKHVTDITP

-157 KKLFDRDEKSNEI
+157 KKLFDRDENSNEI
-170 LVEFHDAFNGSNKYL
+170 LVEFHDAFKGSNKYL

-199 MEGTGLVFDASKGWN
+199 MEGTGLVFDASKGWD

-300 EPGNFLVLRT
+300 EPNNFLVLRT
-310 LDKNFDKV
+310 LDKKFDKV

-694 LDLNGVAKNLIFV
+694 LDLNGIAKNLIFV
-707 NPTVEVTNTN
+707 NPIVEVTNTN

-747 AKIEGDDQTFIA
+747 AKIAGEDQMFIA

-881 AAGGI
+881 DAGGI
-886 IGVMERA
+886 IGVMESA
-893 RKDDSGF
+893 RK
-900 AKNDDSGFAKNCVF
+900 DDSGFAKNCVF

-931 IVHQIA
+931 TVHQIA

-949 ETPEKETRL
+949 ETPAKETRL

>member
-33 KNVDIHRLVSVPG
+33 KNVDIHRLVSVLG

-119 SSKITLFD
+119 SSVITLFD

-141 EGWKHVADITP
+141 EGWKHVTDITP

-157 KKLFDRDEKSNEI
+157 KKLFDRDENSNEI
-170 LVEFHDAFNGSNKYL
+170 LVEFHDAFKGSNKYL

-199 MEGTGLVFDASKGWN
+199 MEGTGLVFDASKGWD

-300 EPGNFLVLRT
+300 EPNNFLVLRT
-310 LDKNFDKV
+310 LDENFDKV

-345 LSKGYFSNSGKLNY
+345 LSKGYFNNSGKLNY

-886 IGVMERA
+886 IGVMESA
-893 RKDDSGF
+893 WNGG
-900 AKNDDSGFAKNCVF
+900 SGFAKNCVF

-931 IVHQIA
+931 TVHQIA

-949 ETPEKETRL
+949 ETPAKETRL

-1057 DLEVSSTP
+1057 DLEVVSSTP

>member
-119 SSKITLFD
+119 SSVITLFD

-141 EGWKHVADITP
+141 EGWKHVTDITP

-157 KKLFDRDEKSNEI
+157 KKLFDRDENSNEI
-170 LVEFHDAFNGSNKYL
+170 LVEFHDAFKGSNKYL

-199 MEGTGLVFDASKGWN
+199 MEGTGLVFDASKGWD

-359 VVGLYDYVPS
+359 VVGLHDYAPA

-397 KRGLLNTIHGKSE
+397 KRGLLNTIHGKSD

-433 PSCEKVGVLPQ
+433 PSCEKVCVLPQ

-636 LALEPDKNYKMVA
+636 LALEPDKNYKMAA

-886 IGVMERA
+886 IGVMERD
-893 RKDDSGF
+893 RK
-900 AKNDDSGFAKNCVF
+900 DDSGFAKNCVF

-931 IVHQIA
+931 TVHQIA

-949 ETPEKETRL
+949 ETPAKETRL

-971 ATSVDGAYKAAKEM
+971 STSVDGAYKAAKEM

-1057 DLEVSSTP
+1057 DLEVVSSTP

>member
-1 MRFLSTLCL
+1 MRILSTLCL

-46 MVDCSNS
+46 LVDCSNS

-58 QAGLATVGNAP
+58 QAGFATVSNTP
-69 MRIGDTP
+69 MRSSDTP
-76 TNAAS
+76 ANAAS
-81 GEAYGWVTSPDASN
+81 GQTYGWVTAPDASN

-101 ITSRDSVYSEDY
+101 ITSRDSVFSEFY

-152 YGPVT
+152 YGPIT
-157 KKLFDRDEKSNEI
+157 KKLFDRDENSNEI

-233 IAPPANGQN
+233 IAPPAVGQTD
-242 KWTVEHTF
+242 WTVEHTF
-250 NFAIDNRI
+250 NFDIDNKI

-269 NVDGTPYYVLAQYD
+269 NVDGTPYYVLAEYD

-289 DVDDG
+289 DAGDG
-294 SKDVKQ
+294 SEDIKQ

-310 LDKNFDKV
+310 FDKSFNKV

-325 DAPEGIPYRSAAF
+325 DAPEGTPYRSAAF

-345 LSKGYFSNSGKLNY
+345 LSKGYFSNNGKLNY
-359 VVGLYDYVPS
+359 VVGLHDYAPA

-382 ENGKLKDICDKVTSN
+382 KGKLKDICDKVTSN

-472 LSQAQSNEAGEV
+472 LSKAQSNEAGEV
-484 LAPIAWVNPDRTID
+484 LAPIAWVNPDCTID
-498 HVDRLNLGLKAENFT
+498 HVDRLNLGTKAENFT

-519 SLNPYLFNTDDDME
+519 SLNPYLFNTNDDME

-548 IDNVLEVSKLDGTVL
+548 LDNVLEVSTLDGTVI
-563 KSWRGDDTH
+563 KSWRGDDNY
-572 VFEKASFP
+572 VFSQASFP

-592 VFNDTE
+592 VFEDRA

-603 MNFYDLPFTK
+603 MKFYDLPFTK
-613 FERGG
+613 FEQGG
-618 KGTVEDPYLI
+618 TGTVEDPYLI
-628 STTGDFQQ
+628 ATTGDFQQ
-636 LALEPDKNYKMVA
+636 LALEPTKNYKMVA

-659 WTPVKNFT
+659 WIPVKNFT

-694 LDLNGVAKNLIFV
+694 LDLNGIAKNLIFV

-735 KATNVDSIFVYG
+735 QATNVDSIFVYG
-747 AKIEGDDQTFIA
+747 AKIAGDDQSFIA

-833 FTNCEVRGQ
+833 FTNCEVRGH
-842 LTAENAVG
+842 LTAENSVG

-886 IGVMERA
+886 VGVIESDWSAYPIGFV
-893 RKDDSGF
+893 
-900 AKNDDSGFAKNCVF
+900 KNCVF
-914 DGSVKVLQDG
+914 DGSVKALQDG
-924 EEINAPA
+924 EEVNAPA
-931 IVHQIA
+931 TVHQIA

-949 ETPEKETRL
+949 ETPKKETRL

-985 GKDFFTGMGYA
+985 GKDFFTGLQYA
-996 YGSSLAEPWKEDGSK
+996 YGNTLAEPWKEDGSK

-1022 AFAVSADDVT
+1022 ALAVSSDDVT
-1032 VGTTDEGAAVV
+1032 VGTTDEGTAVV

-1048 GLENPDLES
+1048 GMENADLES
-1057 DLEVSSTP
+1057 DLDVSTKGN
-1065 NAAVS
+1065 NAIVTF
-1070 LGETHGNSIDLIIKG
+1070 GEAHGNTIDLVIKG
-1085 KKQGAAVV
+1085 KKQGIDVV
-1093 TVNFGEFS
+1093 TVSLGEFS
-1101 ATIHVTVL
+1101 ATINVTIF

-1115 IESVEAAE
+1115 IENVEDAE

>member
-1 MRFLSTLCL
+1 MRILSTLCL

-46 MVDCSNS
+46 LVDCSNS

-58 QAGLATVGNAP
+58 QAGFATVSNAP
-69 MRIGDTP
+69 MRSSDTP
-76 TNAAS
+76 ANTAS
-81 GEAYGWVTSPDASN
+81 GQTYGWVSAPDASN

-101 ITSRDSVYSEDY
+101 ITSRDSVFSEFY

-152 YGPVT
+152 YGPIT

-233 IAPPANGQN
+233 IAPPANGQTD
-242 KWTVEHTF
+242 WTVEHTF
-250 NFAIDNRI
+250 NFDIDNKI

-269 NVDGTPYYVLAQYD
+269 NVDGTPYYVLAEYD
-283 KPFTNT
+283 KPFTKT
-289 DVDDG
+289 DAGDG
-294 SKDVKQ
+294 STDIKQ
-300 EPGNFLVLRT
+300 EPDNFLVLRT
-310 LDKNFDKV
+310 FDKSFNKV

-325 DAPEGIPYRSAAF
+325 NAPEGTPYRSAAF

-345 LSKGYFSNSGKLNY
+345 LSKGYFSNNGKLNY
-359 VVGLYDYVPS
+359 VVGLYDYAPA

-397 KRGLLNTIHGKSE
+397 KRGLLNTIHGKSD

-433 PSCEKVGVLPQ
+433 PSCEKVSVLPQ

-484 LAPIAWVNPDRTID
+484 LAPIAWVNPDCTID
-498 HVDRLNLGLKAENFT
+498 HVDRLNLGTKAENFT

-519 SLNPYLFNTDDDME
+519 SLNPYLFNTNDDME

-548 IDNVLEVSKLDGTVL
+548 LDNVLEVSTLDGTVI
-563 KSWRGDDTH
+563 KSWRGDDNY
-572 VFEKASFP
+572 VFSQASFP

-592 VFNDTE
+592 VFEDRA

-603 MNFYDLPFTK
+603 MKFYDLPFTK
-613 FERGG
+613 FEQGG
-618 KGTVEDPYLI
+618 TGTVEDPYLI
-628 STTGDFQQ
+628 ATTGDFQQ
-636 LALEPDKNYKMVA
+636 LALEPTKNYKMVA

-694 LDLNGVAKNLIFV
+694 LDLNGIAKNLIFV

-717 QFAGVLAGETNYT
+717 QYAGVLAGETNYT

-735 KATNVDSIFVYG
+735 QATNVDSIFVYG
-747 AKIEGDDQTFIA
+747 AKIAGDDQGFIA

-784 PNSENVGGIVGQT
+784 PNTENVGGIVGQT

-886 IGVMERA
+886 VGVIESDWSAYPIGFV
-893 RKDDSGF
+893 
-900 AKNDDSGFAKNCVF
+900 KNCVF
-914 DGSVKVLQDG
+914 DGSVKALQDG
-924 EEINAPA
+924 EEVNAPA
-931 IVHQIA
+931 TVHQIA
-937 GKTIADDEYSAG
+937 GKTIADDEYSDG
-949 ETPEKETRL
+949 ETPKKETRL

-985 GKDFFTGMGYA
+985 GKDFFTGLQYA
-996 YGSSLAEPWKEDGSK
+996 YGNTLAEPWKEDGSK

-1022 AFAVSADDVT
+1022 ALAVSSDDVT
-1032 VGTTDEGAAVV
+1032 VGTTDEGTAVV

-1048 GLENPDLES
+1048 GMENADLES
-1057 DLEVSSTP
+1057 DLDVSIKGN
-1065 NAAVS
+1065 NAIVTF
-1070 LGETHGNSIDLIIKG
+1070 GEAHGNTIDLVIKG
-1085 KKQGAAVV
+1085 KKQGIDVV
-1093 TVNFGEFS
+1093 TVSLGEFS
-1101 ATIHVTVL
+1101 ATINVTIF

-1115 IESVEAAE
+1115 IENVEDAE

-1182 TAKFVIK
+1182 IAKFVIK

>member
-119 SSKITLFD
+119 SSVITLFD

-141 EGWKHVADITP
+141 EGWKHVTDITP

-157 KKLFDRDEKSNEI
+157 KKLFDRDENSNEI
-170 LVEFHDAFNGSNKYL
+170 LVEFHDAFKGSNKYL

-199 MEGTGLVFDASKGWN
+199 MEGTGLVFDASKGWD

-300 EPGNFLVLRT
+300 EPNNFLVLRT
-310 LDKNFDKV
+310 LDENFDKV

-886 IGVMERA
+886 IGVMESA
-893 RKDDSGF
+893 RK
-900 AKNDDSGFAKNCVF
+900 DDSGFAKNCVF

-931 IVHQIA
+931 TVHQIV
-937 GKTIADDEYSAG
+937 GKIIADDEYSAG
-949 ETPEKETRL
+949 ETPAKETRL

-1057 DLEVSSTP
+1057 DLEVVSSTP

>member
-119 SSKITLFD
+119 SSVITLFD

-141 EGWKHVADITP
+141 EGWKHVTDITP

-157 KKLFDRDEKSNEI
+157 KKLFDRDENSNEI
-170 LVEFHDAFNGSNKYL
+170 LVEFHDAFKGSNKYL

-199 MEGTGLVFDASKGWN
+199 MEGTGLVFDASKGWD

-300 EPGNFLVLRT
+300 EPNNFLVLRT
-310 LDKNFDKV
+310 LDENFDKV

-345 LSKGYFSNSGKLNY
+345 LSKGYFNNSGKLNY

-694 LDLNGVAKNLIFV
+694 LDLNGIAKNLIFV
-707 NPTVEVTNTN
+707 NPIVEVTNTN

-747 AKIEGDDQTFIA
+747 AKIAGEDQMFIA

-881 AAGGI
+881 DAGGI
-886 IGVMERA
+886 IGVMESA
-893 RKDDSGF
+893 RK
-900 AKNDDSGFAKNCVF
+900 DDSGFAKNCVF

-931 IVHQIA
+931 TVHQIA

-949 ETPEKETRL
+949 ETPAKETRL

-1057 DLEVSSTP
+1057 DLEVVSSTP

>member
-119 SSKITLFD
+119 SSVITLFD

-141 EGWKHVADITP
+141 EGWKHVTDITP

-157 KKLFDRDEKSNEI
+157 KKLFDRDENSNEI
-170 LVEFHDAFNGSNKYL
+170 LVEFHDAFKGSNKYL

-199 MEGTGLVFDASKGWN
+199 MEGTGLVFDASKGWD

-310 LDKNFDKV
+310 LDENFDKV

-410 QMWFLQTIGTSE
+410 QMWFLQTIGTGE
-422 GSGQQIQLVDV
+422 NSGQQIQLVDV
-433 PSCEKVGVLPQ
+433 PSCEKAGVLPQ
-444 SIDGNAISSNFDRY
+444 SIDNNSISSNFDRY
-458 PTTANAQGYQYVIA
+458 PTSANAQGYQYVIA
-472 LSQAQSNEAGEV
+472 LAKAQSNEADEV
-484 LAPIAWVNPDRTID
+484 LAPIAWVNPDCTID
-498 HVDRLNLGLKAENFT
+498 HVDRLNLGTKAENFT

-548 IDNVLEVSKLDGTVL
+548 LDNVLEVAKVDGTVL

-572 VFEKASFP
+572 VFERASFP

-592 VFNDTE
+592 AFHDIEND
-598 NNKYD
+598 KYD

-613 FERGG
+613 FEKGG

-636 LALEPDKNYKMVA
+636 MALEPSKNYKMVA
-649 DIDMSKAAQW
+649 DVDMAKASQW

-680 GVKTTEDHTGLFGT
+680 GVKTTEDHAGLFGT
-694 LDLNGVAKNLIFV
+694 LDINGIAKNLIFV
-707 NPTVEVTNTN
+707 NPIVEVTNTN
-717 QFAGVLAGETNYT
+717 EYAGVLAGETNYT

-735 KATNVDSIFVYG
+735 EATNVDSIFVYG
-747 AKIEGDDQTFIA
+747 AKISGDDQDFIA

-764 GSANLKTKINN
+764 GSANLGTKINN

-797 RSGSSVNACYAN
+797 RTASSVNACYAN

-850 GFVGDNYFNEISN
+850 GLVGYNYFNEISN
-863 VVSHADIVAT
+863 VVSYADIVAT
-873 KKSAWNGY
+873 KKSAWDGY

-886 IGVMERA
+886 IGVMERNRMYGA
-893 RKDDSGF
+893 P
-900 AKNDDSGFAKNCVF
+900 GFAKNCVF
-914 DGSVKVLQDG
+914 DGSVKALQDG
-924 EEINAPA
+924 EEVNAPA
-931 IVHQIA
+931 TVHQIA
-937 GKTIADDEYSAG
+937 GKTVADEEYAEG
-949 ETPEKETRL
+949 ETPEVEKRL
-958 SGNYTT
+958 SNNYST
-964 NNVGSTD
+964 NDAGSTD
-971 ATSVDGAYKAAKEM
+971 ATSVEGAYKAAKEM
-985 GKDFFTGMGYA
+985 NKDFFAGMEYA

-1022 AFAVSADDVT
+1022 AFSVSAEDVT
-1032 VGTTDEGAAVV
+1032 VGTTDEGAVVV
-1043 KVSVY
+1043 KATVY

-1070 LGETHGNSIDLIIKG
+1070 FGEAHGNSIDLIIKG
-1085 KKQGAAVV
+1085 KKQGIATV

-1101 ATIHVTVL
+1101 ATINVTVL
-1109 KNFVSG
+1109 KNYVSG
-1115 IESVEAAE
+1115 IESVEDAE

>member
-1 MRFLSTLCL
+1 MRILSTLCL

-46 MVDCSNS
+46 LVDCSNS

-58 QAGLATVGNAP
+58 QAGFATVSNTP
-69 MRIGDTP
+69 MRSSDTP
-76 TNAAS
+76 ANAAS
-81 GEAYGWVTSPDASN
+81 GQTYGWVTAPDASN

-101 ITSRDSVYSEDY
+101 ITSRDSVFSEFY

-152 YGPVT
+152 YGPIT
-157 KKLFDRDEKSNEI
+157 KRLFDRDENSKEI

-233 IAPPANGQN
+233 IAPPAVGQTD
-242 KWTVEHTF
+242 WTVEHTF
-250 NFAIDNRI
+250 NFDIDNKI

-269 NVDGTPYYVLAQYD
+269 NVDGTPYYVLAEYD
-283 KPFTNT
+283 KPFTKT
-289 DVDDG
+289 DAGDG
-294 SKDVKQ
+294 STDIKQ
-300 EPGNFLVLRT
+300 EPDNFLVLRT
-310 LDKNFDKV
+310 FDKSFNKV

-325 DAPEGIPYRSAAF
+325 NAPEGTPYRSAAF

-345 LSKGYFSNSGKLNY
+345 LSKGYFSNNGKLNY
-359 VVGLYDYVPS
+359 VVGLYDYAPA

-397 KRGLLNTIHGKSE
+397 KRGLLNTIHGKSD

-433 PSCEKVGVLPQ
+433 PSCEKVSVLPQ

-472 LSQAQSNEAGEV
+472 LSKAQSNEAGEV
-484 LAPIAWVNPDRTID
+484 LAPIAWVNPDCTID

-519 SLNPYLFNTDDDME
+519 SLNPYLFNTNDDME

-548 IDNVLEVSKLDGTVL
+548 LDNVLEVSTLDGTVI
-563 KSWRGDDTH
+563 KSWRGDDNY
-572 VFEKASFP
+572 VFSQASFP

-592 VFNDTE
+592 VFEDRA

-603 MNFYDLPFTK
+603 MKFYDLPFTK
-613 FERGG
+613 FEQGG
-618 KGTVEDPYLI
+618 TGTVEDPYLI
-628 STTGDFQQ
+628 ATTGDFQQ
-636 LALEPDKNYKMVA
+636 LALEPTKNYKMVA

-694 LDLNGVAKNLIFV
+694 LDLNGIAKNLIFV

-735 KATNVDSIFVYG
+735 QATNVDSIFVYG
-747 AKIEGDDQTFIA
+747 AKIAGDDQSFIA

-886 IGVMERA
+886 VGVIESDWSAYPIGFV
-893 RKDDSGF
+893 
-900 AKNDDSGFAKNCVF
+900 KNCVF
-914 DGSVKVLQDG
+914 DGSVKALQDG
-924 EEINAPA
+924 EEVNAPA
-931 IVHQIA
+931 TVHQIA

-949 ETPEKETRL
+949 ETPKKETRL

-985 GKDFFTGMGYA
+985 GKDFFTGLQYA
-996 YGSSLAEPWKEDGSK
+996 YGNTLAEPWKEDGSK

-1022 AFAVSADDVT
+1022 ALAVSSDDVT
-1032 VGTTDEGAAVV
+1032 VGTTDEGTAVV

-1048 GLENPDLES
+1048 GMENADLES
-1057 DLEVSSTP
+1057 DLDVSTKGN
-1065 NAAVS
+1065 NAIVTF
-1070 LGETHGNSIDLIIKG
+1070 GEAHGNTIDLVIKG
-1085 KKQGAAVV
+1085 KKQGIDVV
-1093 TVNFGEFS
+1093 TVSLGEFS
-1101 ATIHVTVL
+1101 ATINVTIF

-1115 IESVEAAE
+1115 IENVEDAE
-1123 ALVIKA
+1123 AWVIKA

>member
-119 SSKITLFD
+119 SSVITLFD

-141 EGWKHVADITP
+141 EGWKHVTDITP

-157 KKLFDRDEKSNEI
+157 KKLFDRDENSNEI
-170 LVEFHDAFNGSNKYL
+170 LVEFHDAFKGSNKYL

-199 MEGTGLVFDASKGWN
+199 MEGTGLVFDASKGWD

-310 LDKNFDKV
+310 LDKKFDKV

-636 LALEPDKNYKMVA
+636 LALEPDKNYKMAA

-886 IGVMERA
+886 IGVMERD
-893 RKDDSGF
+893 RK
-900 AKNDDSGFAKNCVF
+900 DDSGFAKNCVF

-931 IVHQIA
+931 TVHQIA

-949 ETPEKETRL
+949 ETPAKETRL

-971 ATSVDGAYKAAKEM
+971 STSVDGAYKAAKEM

-1057 DLEVSSTP
+1057 DLEVVSSTP

>member
-1 MRFLSTLCL
+1 MRILSTLCL
-10 TLLLGASGTA
+10 ALLLGASGTA
-20 AMASSKASFAKKF
+20 ALASNKASFAKKF

-46 MVDCSNS
+46 LVDCSNS

-58 QAGLATVGNAP
+58 QAGFATVSNAP

-76 TNAAS
+76 TNTAS
-81 GEAYGWVTSPDASN
+81 GQTYGWVSAPDASN
-95 WYFTQD
+95 WYFTQSF
-101 ITSRDSVYSEDY
+101 TSRDSVYSEFY

-119 SSKITLFD
+119 SSEITLFD
-127 NNHKQV
+127 NSHKQV

-141 EGWKHVADITP
+141 EGWKHVTDITP
-152 YGPVT
+152 YGPIT
-157 KKLFDRDEKSNEI
+157 KKLFDRDEKSCEI
-170 LVEFHDAFNGSNKYL
+170 LVEFHDAYNGKNKFL
-185 TRAYDINTGEIKFE
+185 TRAYDINTGDIKFE
-199 MEGTGLVFDASKGWN
+199 MEGTGLVFDASKEWN

-220 MTHESDEKYSIDV
+220 MTHETDKMYSIDV
-233 IAPPANGQN
+233 IAPPAYGQN
-242 KWTVEHTF
+242 DWTVEHTF
-250 NFAIDNRI
+250 NFPIDNRI
-258 TYLQGSCFNCM
+258 NYLQGSCFNCM
-269 NVDGTPYYVLAQYD
+269 NVDGTPYYVLAQYE
-283 KPFTNT
+283 KPFTKT
-289 DVDDG
+289 DAGDG
-294 SKDVKQ
+294 STDIKQ
-300 EPGNFLVLRT
+300 EPDNFLVLRT
-310 LDKNFDKV
+310 FDKSFNKV

-325 DAPEGIPYRSAAF
+325 NAPVGTPYRSAAF

-359 VVGLYDYVPS
+359 VVGLYDYAPA

-397 KRGLLNTIHGKSE
+397 KRGLLNTIHGKSD

-444 SIDGNAISSNFDRY
+444 SIEGNNISSNFDRY
-458 PTTANAQGYQYVIA
+458 PTSANAQGYQYVIA
-472 LSQAQSNEAGEV
+472 LAYAQSNEAGEV
-484 LAPIAWVNPDRTID
+484 LAPIAWVNPDCSID
-498 HVDRLNLGLKAENFT
+498 HVDRLNLGTKAENFT

-548 IDNVLEVSKLDGTVL
+548 LDNVLEVAKVDGTVL
-563 KSWRGDDTH
+563 KSWRGDDNY
-572 VFEKASFP
+572 VFSQASFP
-580 VMNDLGKRQMFV
+580 VMDELGKRQMFV
-592 VFNDTE
+592 VFEDRT

-613 FERGG
+613 FEQGG
-618 KGTVEDPYLI
+618 TGTVEDPYLI
-628 STTGDFQQ
+628 STTGDFEQM
-636 LALEPDKNYKMVA
+636 ALEPGKNYKMVA
-649 DIDMSKAAQW
+649 DVDMAKASQW

-680 GVKTTEDHTGLFGT
+680 GVKTTEDHAGLFGT
-694 LDLNGVAKNLIFV
+694 LDLNGIAKNLIFV
-707 NPTVEVTNTN
+707 NPIVEVTNTN

-735 KATNVDSIFVYG
+735 QATNVDSIFVYG
-747 AKIEGDDQTFIA
+747 AKISGDDQQFIA

-764 GSANLKTKINN
+764 GSANLGTKINN

-784 PNSENVGGIVGQT
+784 PNTENVGGIVGQT

-850 GFVGDNYFNEISN
+850 GFVGDNYFNAISN

-886 IGVMERA
+886 IGVMESDWNGA
-893 RKDDSGF
+893 IGLAKSGF
-900 AKNDDSGFAKNCVF
+900 VKNCVF
-914 DGSVKVLQDG
+914 DGSVKALQDG
-924 EEINAPA
+924 EEVNAPA
-931 IVHQIA
+931 TVHQIA
-937 GKTIADDEYSAG
+937 GKTIVDEEYAAG
-949 ETPEKETRL
+949 ETPYVENRL
-958 SGNYTT
+958 SNNYST
-964 NNVGSTD
+964 NDAGSTD
-971 ATSVDGAYKAAKEM
+971 ATSVEGAYKAAKEM
-985 GKDFFTGMGYA
+985 NKDFFAGMEYA

-1022 AFAVSADDVT
+1022 ALAVSSDDVT
-1032 VGTTDEGAAVV
+1032 VGTTDEGTAVV

-1048 GLENPDLES
+1048 GMENPDLES
-1057 DLEVSSTP
+1057 ELNFSASKG
-1065 NAAVS
+1065 NAIVT
-1070 LGETHGNSIDLIIKG
+1070 LGEAHGNTIDLVIKG
-1085 KKQGAAVV
+1085 KKQGIDVV
-1093 TVNFGEFS
+1093 TVSFGEFS
-1101 ATIHVTVL
+1101 ATINVAIF

-1115 IESVEAAE
+1115 IENVEDAE

>member
-1 MRFLSTLCL
+1 MRILSTLCL

-33 KNVDIHRLVSVPG
+33 KNADIHRLVSVPG

-58 QAGLATVGNAP
+58 QAGLATGGNAP
-69 MRIGDTP
+69 MRIGDIP
-76 TNAAS
+76 TNTAS
-81 GEAYGWVTSPDASN
+81 GQTYGWVVSPDASN
-95 WYFTQD
+95 WYFTQN
-101 ITSRDSVYSEDY
+101 ITSRDSVYDGGYY

-119 SSKITLFD
+119 SSEITLFD
-127 NNHKQV
+127 NSHKQV

-141 EGWKHVADITP
+141 EGWKHVTDIIP
-152 YGPVT
+152 YGPIT
-157 KKLFDRDEKSNEI
+157 KKLFDRDEKSCEI
-170 LVEFHDAFNGSNKYL
+170 LVEFHDAFEGKNKFL
-185 TRAYDINTGEIKFE
+185 TRAYDINTGKIKFE

-220 MTHESDEKYSIDV
+220 MTHETDKEYSIDV
-233 IAPPANGQN
+233 IAPPAYGQN
-242 KWTVEHTF
+242 DWTVEHTF
-250 NFAIDNRI
+250 NIAIDNRI
-258 TYLQGSCFNCM
+258 NYLQGPCFNCM
-269 NVDGTPYYVLAQYD
+269 NVDGTPYYVLAQYE

-289 DVDDG
+289 DASDG
-294 SKDVKQ
+294 TLDITQ
-300 EPGNFLVLRT
+300 EPDNFLVLRT
-310 LDKNFDKV
+310 LDKKFKQV
-318 DSIRVSI
+318 DSLRVSI
-325 DAPEGIPYRSAAF
+325 NAPEGTPYRSAAF

-345 LSKGYFSNSGKLNY
+345 LSKGYFSNNGKLNY
-359 VVGLYDYVPS
+359 VVELFDYAPS
-369 LDGDLISYAVYDS
+369 LDADLISFAVYDS
-382 ENGKLKDICDKVTSN
+382 ENGKLKDICDNVASN
-397 KRGLLNTIHGKSE
+397 QWALLNTIHGKSE
-410 QMWFLQTIGTSE
+410 QMWFLQSIGTGE
-422 GSGQQIQLVDV
+422 NSGQQIQLVDV
-433 PSCEKVGVLPQ
+433 PSCEKAGVLPQ
-444 SIDGNAISSNFDRY
+444 SIDNNSISSNFDRY
-458 PTTANAQGYQYVIA
+458 PTSANAQGYQYVIA
-472 LSQAQSNEAGEV
+472 LAKAQSNEADEV
-484 LAPIAWVNPDRTID
+484 LAPIAWVNPDCTID
-498 HVDRLNLGLKAENFT
+498 HVDRLNLGAKAENFT

-548 IDNVLEVSKLDGTVL
+548 LDNVLEVAKVDGTVL

-572 VFEKASFP
+572 VFERASFP

-592 VFNDTE
+592 AFHDIEND
-598 NNKYD
+598 KYD

-613 FERGG
+613 FEKGG
-618 KGTVEDPYLI
+618 TGTVEDPYLI

-636 LALEPDKNYKMVA
+636 MALEPGKNYKMVA
-649 DIDMSKAAQW
+649 DVDMAKASQW

-680 GVKTTEDHTGLFGT
+680 GVKTTEDHAGLFGT
-694 LDLNGVAKNLIFV
+694 LDLNGIAKNLIFV
-707 NPTVEVTNTN
+707 NPIVEVTNTN
-717 QFAGVLAGETNYT
+717 EYAGVLAGETNYT

-735 KATNVDSIFVYG
+735 EATNVDSIFVYG
-747 AKIEGDDQTFIA
+747 AKIAGEDQNFIA

-764 GSANLKTKINN
+764 GSANLGTKINN

-797 RSGSSVNACYAN
+797 RTGSSVNACYTN

-822 GIAGTPHDYCK
+822 GIAGTPQDYCK

-850 GFVGDNYFNEISN
+850 GLVGDNYFNGISN

-886 IGVMERA
+886 IGVMESDWNGA
-893 RKDDSGF
+893 SGLAKSGF
-900 AKNDDSGFAKNCVF
+900 VKNCVF
-914 DGSVKVLQDG
+914 DGSVKALQDG
-924 EEINAPA
+924 EEVNAPA
-931 IVHQIA
+931 TVHQIA
-937 GKTIADDEYSAG
+937 GKTIADEEYAAG
-949 ETPEKETRL
+949 ETPYVENRL
-958 SGNYTT
+958 SNNYST
-964 NNVGSTD
+964 NDAGSTD
-971 ATSVDGAYKAAKEM
+971 ATSVEGAYKAAKEM
-985 GKDFFTGMGYA
+985 NKDFFAGMEYA

-1022 AFAVSADDVT
+1022 AFSVSSEDVT
-1032 VGTTDEGAAVV
+1032 VGTTDEGAVVV
-1043 KVSVY
+1043 KATVY

-1070 LGETHGNSIDLIIKG
+1070 FGEAHGNSIDLIIKG
-1085 KKQGAAVV
+1085 KNQGVATV

-1101 ATIHVTVL
+1101 ATINVTVL
-1109 KNFVSG
+1109 KNYISG
-1115 IESVEAAE
+1115 IESVEDAE

>member
-119 SSKITLFD
+119 SSVITLFD

-141 EGWKHVADITP
+141 EGWKHVTDITP

-157 KKLFDRDEKSNEI
+157 KKLFDRDENSNEI
-170 LVEFHDAFNGSNKYL
+170 LVEFHDAFKGSNKYL

-199 MEGTGLVFDASKGWN
+199 MEGTGLVFDASKGWD

-300 EPGNFLVLRT
+300 EPNNFLVLRT
-310 LDKNFDKV
+310 LDKKFDKV

-359 VVGLYDYVPS
+359 VVGLHDYAPA

-472 LSQAQSNEAGEV
+472 LSKAQSNEAGEV
-484 LAPIAWVNPDRTID
+484 LAPIAWVNPDCTID
-498 HVDRLNLGLKAENFT
+498 HVDRLNLGTKAENFT

-519 SLNPYLFNTDDDME
+519 SLNPYLFNTNDDME

-548 IDNVLEVSKLDGTVL
+548 LDNVLEVSTLDGTVI
-563 KSWRGDDTH
+563 KSWRGDDNY
-572 VFEKASFP
+572 VFSQASFP

-592 VFNDTE
+592 VFEDRA

-613 FERGG
+613 FEQGG
-618 KGTVEDPYLI
+618 TGTVEDPYLI
-628 STTGDFQQ
+628 ATTGDFQQ
-636 LALEPDKNYKMVA
+636 LALEPTKNYKMVA

-747 AKIEGDDQTFIA
+747 AKIAGEDQMFIA

-842 LTAENAVG
+842 LTAENSVG

-886 IGVMERA
+886 IGLMES
-893 RKDDSGF
+893 DWNG
-900 AKNDDSGFAKNCVF
+900 NTGFAKNCVF
-914 DGSVKVLQDG
+914 NGSVKALQDG
-924 EEINAPA
+924 EEVNTPA
-931 IVHQIA
+931 TVHQIA
-937 GKTIADDEYSAG
+937 GKTIADEEYSAG
-949 ETPEKETRL
+949 ETPKKETRL

>member
-1 MRFLSTLCL
+1 MRILSTLCL

-46 MVDCSNS
+46 LVDCSNS

-58 QAGLATVGNAP
+58 QAGFATVSNAP
-69 MRIGDTP
+69 MRSSDTP
-76 TNAAS
+76 ANTAS
-81 GEAYGWVTSPDASN
+81 GQTYGWVTAPDASN

-101 ITSRDSVYSEDY
+101 ITSRDSVFSEFY

-152 YGPVT
+152 YGPIT

-233 IAPPANGQN
+233 IAPPANGQTD
-242 KWTVEHTF
+242 WTVEHTF
-250 NFAIDNRI
+250 NFDIDNKI

-269 NVDGTPYYVLAQYD
+269 NVDGTPYYVLAEYD
-283 KPFTNT
+283 KPFTKT
-289 DVDDG
+289 DAGDG
-294 SKDVKQ
+294 STDIKQ
-300 EPGNFLVLRT
+300 EPDNFLVLRT
-310 LDKNFDKV
+310 FDKSFDKV
-318 DSIRVSI
+318 DSVRVSI
-325 DAPEGIPYRSAAF
+325 NAPEGTPYRSAAF

-345 LSKGYFSNSGKLNY
+345 LSKGYFSNNGKLNY
-359 VVGLYDYVPS
+359 VVGLYDYAPA

-397 KRGLLNTIHGKSE
+397 KRGLLNTIHGKSD

-433 PSCEKVGVLPQ
+433 PSCEKVCVLPQ

-472 LSQAQSNEAGEV
+472 LSKAQSNEAGEV
-484 LAPIAWVNPDRTID
+484 LAPIAWVNPDCTID

-533 YVYIAKKRREDGSNK
+533 YVYIAKKRRTDGSNK
-548 IDNVLEVSKLDGTVL
+548 IDNVLEVSTLDGTVI
-563 KSWRGDDTH
+563 KSWRGDDNY
-572 VFEKASFP
+572 VFSQASFP
-580 VMNDLGKRQMFV
+580 VMDELGKRQMFV
-592 VFNDTE
+592 VFEDRA

-613 FERGG
+613 FEQGG
-618 KGTVEDPYLI
+618 TGTVEDPYLI

-636 LALEPDKNYKMVA
+636 LALEPTKNYKMVA
-649 DIDMSKAAQW
+649 DIYMSKAAQW
-659 WTPVKNFT
+659 WAPVKNFT

-680 GVKTTEDHTGLFGT
+680 GVKTTEDHAGLFGT
-694 LDLNGVAKNLIFV
+694 LDLNGIAKNLIFV

-717 QFAGVLAGETNYT
+717 QYAGVLAGETNYT
-730 YDGKG
+730 YDGEG

-747 AKIEGDDQTFIA
+747 AKISGDDQDFVA

-764 GSANLKTKINN
+764 GSANLGTNINN

-797 RSGSSVNACYAN
+797 RSASSVNACYAN
-809 VNATAKTVLGGIV
+809 VNAIAKTVLGGIV

-850 GFVGDNYFNEISN
+850 GLVGYNYFNEISN

-873 KKSAWNGY
+873 KKSAWDGY

-886 IGVMERA
+886 IGVMERNRMYGA
-893 RKDDSGF
+893 
-900 AKNDDSGFAKNCVF
+900 SGFAKNCVF
-914 DGSVKVLQDG
+914 DGSVKALQDG
-924 EEINAPA
+924 EEVNAPA
-931 IVHQIA
+931 TVHQIA
-937 GKTIADDEYSAG
+937 GKTVADEEYAEG
-949 ETPEKETRL
+949 ETPEVEKRL
-958 SGNYTT
+958 SNNYST
-964 NNVGSTD
+964 NDAGSTD
-971 ATSVDGAYKAAKEM
+971 ATSVEGAYKAAKEM
-985 GKDFFTGMGYA
+985 GKDFFTGLQYA
-996 YGSSLAEPWKEDGSK
+996 YGNKLAEPWKEDGSK

-1022 AFAVSADDVT
+1022 AFAVSSDDVT
-1032 VGTTDEGAAVV
+1032 VGTTDEGTAVV

-1048 GLENPDLES
+1048 GMENADLES
-1057 DLEVSSTP
+1057 DLDVSTKSN
-1065 NAAVS
+1065 NAIVTF
-1070 LGETHGNSIDLIIKG
+1070 GEAHGNTIDLVIKG
-1085 KKQGAAVV
+1085 KKQGIDVV
-1093 TVNFGEFS
+1093 TVKFGEFS
-1101 ATIHVTVL
+1101 ATINVTIF

-1115 IESVEAAE
+1115 IENVEDAE

>member
-1 MRFLSTLCL
+1 MRILSTLCL

-46 MVDCSNS
+46 LVDCSNS

-58 QAGLATVGNAP
+58 QAGFATVSNAP
-69 MRIGDTP
+69 MRSSDTP
-76 TNAAS
+76 ANTAS
-81 GEAYGWVTSPDASN
+81 GQTYGWVSAPDASN

-101 ITSRDSVYSEDY
+101 ITSRDSVFSEFY

-152 YGPVT
+152 YGPIT

-233 IAPPANGQN
+233 IAPPANGQTD
-242 KWTVEHTF
+242 WTVEHTF
-250 NFAIDNRI
+250 NFDIDNKI

-269 NVDGTPYYVLAQYD
+269 NVDGTPYYVLAEYD
-283 KPFTNT
+283 KPFTKT
-289 DVDDG
+289 DAGDG
-294 SKDVKQ
+294 STDIKQ
-300 EPGNFLVLRT
+300 EPDNFLVLRT
-310 LDKNFDKV
+310 FDKSFNKV

-325 DAPEGIPYRSAAF
+325 NAPEGTPYRSAAF

-345 LSKGYFSNSGKLNY
+345 LSKGYFSNNGKLNY
-359 VVGLYDYVPS
+359 VVGLYDYAPA

-397 KRGLLNTIHGKSE
+397 KRGLLNTIHGKSD

-433 PSCEKVGVLPQ
+433 PSCEKVSVLPQ

-484 LAPIAWVNPDRTID
+484 LAPIAWVNPDCTID
-498 HVDRLNLGLKAENFT
+498 HVDRLNLGTKAENFT

-519 SLNPYLFNTDDDME
+519 SLNPYLFNTNDDME

-548 IDNVLEVSKLDGTVL
+548 LDNVLEVSTLDGTVI
-563 KSWRGDDTH
+563 KSWRGDDNY
-572 VFEKASFP
+572 VFSQASFP

-592 VFNDTE
+592 VFEDRA

-603 MNFYDLPFTK
+603 MKFYDLPFTK
-613 FERGG
+613 FEQGG
-618 KGTVEDPYLI
+618 TGTVEDPYLI
-628 STTGDFQQ
+628 ATTGDFQQ
-636 LALEPDKNYKMVA
+636 LALEPTKNYKMVA

-694 LDLNGVAKNLIFV
+694 LDLNGIAKNLIFV

-735 KATNVDSIFVYG
+735 QATNVDSIFVYG
-747 AKIEGDDQTFIA
+747 AKIAGDDQSFIA

-886 IGVMERA
+886 VGVIESDWSAYPIGFV
-893 RKDDSGF
+893 
-900 AKNDDSGFAKNCVF
+900 KNCVF
-914 DGSVKVLQDG
+914 DGSVKALQDG
-924 EEINAPA
+924 EEVNAPA
-931 IVHQIA
+931 TVHQIA

-949 ETPEKETRL
+949 ETPKKETRL

-985 GKDFFTGMGYA
+985 GKDFFTGLQYA
-996 YGSSLAEPWKEDGSK
+996 YGNTLAEPWKEDGSK

-1022 AFAVSADDVT
+1022 ALAVSSDDVT
-1032 VGTTDEGAAVV
+1032 VGTTDEGTAVV

-1048 GLENPDLES
+1048 GMENPDLEDELDFS
-1057 DLEVSSTP
+1057 ASKG
-1065 NAAVS
+1065 NAIVS
-1070 LGETHGNSIDLIIKG
+1070 LGEAHGNTIDLVIKG
-1085 KKQGAAVV
+1085 KKQGIDVV
-1093 TVNFGEFS
+1093 TVKFGEFS
-1101 ATIHVTVL
+1101 ATINVTIF

-1115 IESVEAAE
+1115 IENVEDAE

>member
-119 SSKITLFD
+119 SSVITLFD

-141 EGWKHVADITP
+141 EGWKHVTDITP

-157 KKLFDRDEKSNEI
+157 KKLFDRDENSNEI
-170 LVEFHDAFNGSNKYL
+170 LVEFHDAFKGSNKYL

-199 MEGTGLVFDASKGWN
+199 MEGTGLVFDASKGWD

-694 LDLNGVAKNLIFV
+694 LDLNGIAKNLIFV
-707 NPTVEVTNTN
+707 NPIVEVTNTN

-747 AKIEGDDQTFIA
+747 AKIAGEDQMFIA

-881 AAGGI
+881 DAGGI
-886 IGVMERA
+886 IGVMESA
-893 RKDDSGF
+893 RK
-900 AKNDDSGFAKNCVF
+900 DDSGFAKNCVF

-931 IVHQIA
+931 TVHQIA

-949 ETPEKETRL
+949 ETPAKETRL

>member
-1 MRFLSTLCL
+1 MRILSTLCL

-46 MVDCSNS
+46 LVDCSNS

-58 QAGLATVGNAP
+58 QAGFATVSNAP
-69 MRIGDTP
+69 MRSSDTP
-76 TNAAS
+76 ANTAS
-81 GEAYGWVTSPDASN
+81 GQTYGWVTAPDASN

-101 ITSRDSVYSEDY
+101 ITSRDSVFSEFY

-152 YGPVT
+152 YGPIT
-157 KKLFDRDEKSNEI
+157 KKLFDRDGNSNEI
-170 LVEFHDAFNGSNKYL
+170 LVEFHDAFNGANKYL

-233 IAPPANGQN
+233 IAPPANGQTD
-242 KWTVEHTF
+242 WTVEHTF
-250 NFAIDNRI
+250 NFDIDNKI

-269 NVDGTPYYVLAQYD
+269 NVDGTPYYVLAEYD
-283 KPFTNT
+283 KPFTKT
-289 DVDDG
+289 DAGDG
-294 SKDVKQ
+294 STDIKQ
-300 EPGNFLVLRT
+300 EPDNFLVLRT
-310 LDKNFDKV
+310 FDKSFNKV

-325 DAPEGIPYRSAAF
+325 NAPEGTPYRSAAF

-345 LSKGYFSNSGKLNY
+345 LSKGYFSNNGKLNY
-359 VVGLYDYVPS
+359 VVGLYDYAPA

-397 KRGLLNTIHGKSE
+397 KRGLLNTIHGKSD

-433 PSCEKVGVLPQ
+433 PSCEKVSVLPQ

-472 LSQAQSNEAGEV
+472 LSKAQSNEAGEV
-484 LAPIAWVNPDRTID
+484 LAPIAWVNPDCTID
-498 HVDRLNLGLKAENFT
+498 HVDRLNLGTKAENFT

-519 SLNPYLFNTDDDME
+519 SLNPYLFNTNDDME

-548 IDNVLEVSKLDGTVL
+548 LDNVLEVSTLDGTVI
-563 KSWRGDDTH
+563 KSWRGDDNY
-572 VFEKASFP
+572 VFSQASFP
-580 VMNDLGKRQMFV
+580 VMDELGKRQMFV
-592 VFNDTE
+592 VFEDRT

-613 FERGG
+613 FEQGG
-618 KGTVEDPYLI
+618 TGTVEDPYLI

-636 LALEPDKNYKMVA
+636 LALEPTKNYKMVA
-649 DIDMSKAAQW
+649 DIDMSKDAQW
-659 WTPVKNFT
+659 WAPFKNFT

-680 GVKTTEDHTGLFGT
+680 GVKTTEDHAGLFGT
-694 LDLNGVAKNLIFV
+694 LDLNGIAKNLIFV

-717 QFAGVLAGETNYT
+717 QYAGVLAGETNYT

-735 KATNVDSIFVYG
+735 QATNVDSIFVYG
-747 AKIEGDDQTFIA
+747 AKIAGDDQGFIA

-784 PNSENVGGIVGQT
+784 PNTENVGGIVGQT

-842 LTAENAVG
+842 LTAENTVG

-873 KKSAWNGY
+873 KKSAWDGY

-886 IGVMERA
+886 IGVMERNRMYGA
-893 RKDDSGF
+893 
-900 AKNDDSGFAKNCVF
+900 SGFAKNCVF
-914 DGSVKVLQDG
+914 DGSVKALQDG
-924 EEINAPA
+924 EEVSAPA
-931 IVHQIA
+931 TVHQIA
-937 GKTIADDEYSAG
+937 GKTIADEEYSEG
-949 ETPEKETRL
+949 ETPKKETRL

-985 GKDFFTGMGYA
+985 GKDFFTGLQYA
-996 YGSSLAEPWKEDGSK
+996 YGNKLAEPWKEDGSK

-1022 AFAVSADDVT
+1022 AFAVSSDDVT
-1032 VGTTDEGAAVV
+1032 VGTTDEGTAVV

-1048 GLENPDLES
+1048 GMENADLES
-1057 DLEVSSTP
+1057 DLDVSTKSN
-1065 NAAVS
+1065 NAIVTF
-1070 LGETHGNSIDLIIKG
+1070 GEAHGNTIDLVIKG
-1085 KKQGAAVV
+1085 KKQGIDVV
-1093 TVNFGEFS
+1093 TVKFGEFS
-1101 ATIHVTVL
+1101 ATINVTIF

-1115 IESVEAAE
+1115 IENVEDAE